1 MVLEAV
7 WSKNGKEVCKVDPV
21 VNIVSYENIKE
32 IEDIEVENGHYWYSY
47 KDLVD
52 EGETVDDFV
61 IRIKKD

>member
-7 WSKNGKEVCKVDPV
+7 WFKDGNEVCSVDPV

-32 IEDIEVENGHYWYSY
+32 IEDIEVENGRHWYSY